1 MKYCTF
7 FVVGVLL
14 LSSTAFGELSVKDL
28 EKFHGMFK
36 ESEARMREFMK
47 ESEERTKEY
56 VSQEIALVNL
66 RIDEMNKRIETETQ
80 AANIRHDSVNNR
92 FNDVNRFLSF
102 IFGLLGALI
111 VAVIGMPLWERKKAR
126 EQDEQLK
133 AQQRQLEVQQR
144 QLEAQQQQIEA
155 QQRQLETQ
163 QAELDAVR
171 EALAVLEQR

>member
-1 MKYCTF
+1 MKYCTL

-14 LSSTAFGELSVKDL
+14 LSFTAFGDLSVKDL

-66 RIDEMNKRIETETQ
+66 RIDEMNKRIENESK

-133 AQQRQLEVQQR
+133 AQQRQLEAQQQQLEAQQR
-144 QLEAQQQQIEA
+144 QLEAQQ
-155 QQRQLETQ
+155 
-163 QAELDAVR
+163 AELNAMR
-171 EALAVLEQR
+171 AALAALEQR